1 MHWCG
6 ESNRS
11 RHSLASAASLSE
23 LSPLR
28 RMQCVSIRPPGAQLL
43 GLCLLGAL
51 EIIVGL
57 HEEKPS
63 RLPVADPTCLLQVL
77 FGFAPQQIDAAHA
90 STPMART
97 RAIGASKSWQN
108 VGALLVRPERSSSEH
123 PSPFFARIGEVSR
136 LLAQVG

>member
-1 MHWCG
+1 VHWRG

-11 RHSLASAASLSE
+11 RRCLASAASLSE
-23 LSPLR
+23 LSSLPR
-28 RMQCVSIRPPGAQLL
+28 VQSVSIRPPGAQLL

-63 RLPVADPTCLLQVL
+63 TLPVADPTCLLQVL
-77 FGFAPQQIDAAHA
+77 FRFAPQQIDAAHA
-90 STPMART
+90 ATPVART

-108 VGALLVRPERSSSEH
+108 VGALL
-123 PSPFFARIGEVSR
+123 
-136 LLAQVG
+136 